1 MIDNK
6 PVLEFVSIFL
16 KDSKKWAIPGV
27 SSGLWFGGVKEE
39 ETEVFL
45 KTTKYLQKAVL
56 KAVFTTN
63 LILKF

>member
-39 ETEVFL
+39 EREVFSENHKNHK
-45 KTTKYLQKAVL
+45 KT
-56 KAVFTTN
+56 VF
-63 LILKF
+63 

>member
-27 SSGLWFGGVKEE
+27 SSGLWFGGVEEE

-56 KAVFTTN
+56 N
-63 LILKF
+63 